1 MPSSL
6 RDTENY
12 LSHPIDAI
20 ENTIS
25 RYEWPMDRTSD
36 AEMTVQL
43 PGRWCDYSLFINW
56 SESAQAI
63 QFTCAVDMRV
73 QKDHRAQMYELLALI
88 NEQLWL
94 GHFTIWSEDG
104 MPMFRHSLPL
114 KGSNGLSP
122 EQVADVVETALYEC
136 ERFFPAFQYVVWGG
150 RTAVDAVQAAM
161 IETVG
166 EA

>member
-1 MPSSL
+1 MPSTL
-6 RDTENY
+6 RAADN
-12 LSHPIDAI
+12 LFSHPIDAI

-25 RYEWPMDRTSD
+25 HYEWPMDRTSD

-43 PGRWCDYSLFINW
+43 PGKWCTYSLFINW
-56 SESAQAI
+56 SEKADAV
-63 QFTCAVDMRV
+63 QFTCAFDMRV
-73 QKDHRAQMYELLALI
+73 QKEKRAQLYELLALV

-94 GHFTIWSEDG
+94 GHFTVWIEDG

-114 KGSNGLSP
+114 KGSGGPSP

-136 ERFFPAFQYVVWGG
+136 ERFFPAFQYVIWGG
-150 RTAVDAVQAAM
+150 RSATEAVQAAM

>member
-1 MPSSL
+1 MPSIL
-6 RDTENY
+6 RADDHSF
-12 LSHPIDAI
+12 SHPIDAV
-20 ENTIS
+20 EHTIS
-25 RYEWPMDRTSD
+25 HYEWPMDRTSD

-43 PGRWCDYSLFINW
+43 PGKWCDYSLFINW
-56 SESAQAI
+56 SENAHTV
-63 QFTCAVDMRV
+63 QFTCTFDMRV
-73 QKDHRAQMYELLALI
+73 QKERRAALYELLSLI

-94 GHFTIWSEDG
+94 GHFTILGDEG
-104 MPMFRHSLPL
+104 LPMFRHSLPL
-114 KGSNGLSP
+114 KGTDGPSP

-150 RTAVDAVQAAM
+150 RTAPEAVQAAM